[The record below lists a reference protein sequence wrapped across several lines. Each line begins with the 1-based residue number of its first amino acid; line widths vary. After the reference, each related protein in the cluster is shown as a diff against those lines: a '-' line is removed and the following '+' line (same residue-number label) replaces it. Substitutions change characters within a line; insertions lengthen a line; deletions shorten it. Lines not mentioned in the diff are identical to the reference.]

1 MIRFDFRLSEGWFAM
16 RVAMYYNNSDVRLEE
31 LPKPKIGPD
40 EVLVKAMACGIC
52 GSDVMEWYRIKK
64 APRVLGHE
72 MTGEFVE
79 VGADVKKYQVG
90 DRVFVSHHV
99 PCNTCHYCLMDHH
112 TACETLHTTNFDP
125 GGFAEFV
132 RIPSLQVDRGIYL
145 LPDDMSYE
153 TGTFIEPLAC
163 CLRGQRNAGVKPGD
177 SIFVIGSGISG
188 ILHIQLARLLGAAT
202 VFASDISRF
211 RLDAAKRFGAA
222 AVIDAKNE
230 KDVPGRLKDLNDG
243 SLVDKVIVCTGAP
256 AAALTAL
263 QSVDRGGTILF
274 FAVPE
279 PTINVPVN
287 FNDMW
292 RNEVTLTTSYGAG
305 PSDLSTSLELLRGSG
320 LNVHDMITHRL
331 GLAEAGLGFELVAKA
346 ENSIKVI
353 IEPQR

>member
-1 MIRFDFRLSEGWFAM
+1 M

-31 LPKPKIGPD
+31 LPKPKIGPG

-79 VGADVKKYQVG
+79 VGAGVKKFRVG
-90 DRVFVSHHV
+90 DRAFVSHHV
-99 PCNTCHYCLMDHH
+99 PCNTCRYCLTGHH

-132 RIPSLQVDRGIYL
+132 RVPPLQVDRGIYL

-153 TGTFIEPLAC
+153 DGTFIEPLAC
-163 CLRGQRNAGVKPGD
+163 CLRGQKNAGVKPGD
-177 SIFVIGSGISG
+177 SIFVIGSGIAG
-188 ILHIQLARLLGAAT
+188 LLHIQLARFLGASS
-202 VFASDISRF
+202 VFASDVSRF
-211 RLDAAKRFGAA
+211 RLDAAKRFGAS
-222 AVIDAKNE
+222 AVIDAGKE
-230 KDVPGRLKDLNDG
+230 RDVPGLVKDLNG
-243 SLVDKVIVCTGAP
+243 GRLVDKVFVCTGAP
-256 AAALTAL
+256 AASVTAL

-279 PTINVPVN
+279 PTVNIPVN

-292 RNEVTLTTSYGAG
+292 RNEVTLTTSYGAS
-305 PSDLSTSLELLRGSG
+305 PSDLSTSLELLRGCG

-331 GLAEAGLGFELVAKA
+331 GLAEAGLGFKLVAKA
-346 ENSIKVI
+346 EDSIKVI
-353 IEPQR
+353 IEPNR

>member
-1 MIRFDFRLSEGWFAM
+1 M

-79 VGADVKKYQVG
+79 VGEDVKKYQVG
-90 DRVFVSHHV
+90 DRAFVSHHV

-132 RIPSLQVDRGIYL
+132 RVPSLQVDRGIYS

-163 CLRGQRNAGVKPGD
+163 CLRGQRNAEIKPGD

-188 ILHIQLARLLGAAT
+188 ILHIQLAHLLGASP
-202 VFASDISRF
+202 VFASDISQF

-222 AVIDAKNE
+222 AVIDAKKE
-230 KDVPGRLKDLNDG
+230 KDIPGRLKELNDG
-243 SLVDKVIVCTGAP
+243 SLADKVIVCTGAP
-256 AAALTAL
+256 TAALTAL

-274 FAVPE
+274 FAVPD
-279 PTINVPVN
+279 PTVNVPVN

-305 PSDLSTSLELLRGSG
+305 PSDLSTSLELLHGSG

-331 GLAEAGLGFELVAKA
+331 SLAETSLGFKLVAKA
-346 ENSIKVI
+346 EDSIKVI
-353 IEPQR
+353 IEPYR